1 MIKWILVFL
10 VIIASVFINGSP
22 FIFGDGYGY
31 YHSAK
36 SLITEGTFT
45 STVEPSYYKYTGHAV
60 SLDDNGN
67 YTTIYPVGNALFWV
81 PGLTVSKAIS
91 QTPNLDYFTVFNGH
105 IVNDGIAILVT
116 ATLATFASIFLIF
129 KTLRRIGFSE
139 KTSFVSV
146 LSVYLAMYVF
156 SYLFYFSS
164 YSHIYEIFAFSL
176 LIYLFQKI
184 LLHDGRAY
192 EFVFGVSIGILT
204 LTRLVDFVIVIPFLI
219 YFLFDR
225 RFKTLLFTILGGI
238 PMASILFFYNH
249 VVYGSILS
257 FGYSENRGGM
267 LSTENFNLFQLLFSD
282 VRGLFV
288 WSPLL
293 ILSIIGLI
301 LGLRKFKAL
310 FVSSILSVILL
321 AALYTFWP
329 NWWGG
334 DSLGQRFFLVL
345 SPIFILGIARFIQVV
360 AGLQSKPIRILI
372 YSLILVL
379 TAYSTLVQVLYRV
392 TPVKELHTD
401 AISLDSISIP
411 SEERFTPFDIL
422 NYHSN
427 VISEVGISTEYLKT
441 VFNSFNGG
449 RSLILLSMGQTDP
462 LVKATAVG
470 NIFKL
475 TVVPNT
481 NGILPQ
487 DLKVNF
493 RYLNNHYTVS
503 GFPQIASE
511 INIICDFDICV
522 SDISNISRSSMNSG
536 TYTVVNSEF
545 DIQVQSASRVNL
557 VNRKLK

>member
-45 STVEPSYYKYTGHAV
+45 STVEPPYYKYTGHAV
-60 SLDDNGN
+60 SLDENGN

-91 QTPNLDYFTVFNGH
+91 QTPDLDYFTVFNGH
-105 IVNDGIAILVT
+105 ILNDGIAILVT

-192 EFVFGVSIGILT
+192 EFIFGVSIGILT

-219 YFLFDR
+219 YFVFDR

-238 PMASILFFYNH
+238 PMAAILLFYNH

-293 ILSIIGLI
+293 ILSIIGLV
-301 LGLRKFKAL
+301 LGLRKFRAL
-310 FVSSILSVILL
+310 YVSGILSVTLL
-321 AALYTFWP
+321 TSIYTFWP

-345 SPIFILGIARFIQVV
+345 CPIFILGVARFIQVI
-360 AGLQSKPIRILI
+360 AGVQSKPIRVLI
-372 YSLILVL
+372 YCLIFVL

-401 AISLDSISIP
+401 PISLGGISIP

-422 NYHSN
+422 NYHTN

-449 RSLILLSMGQTDP
+449 RSLMLLSMGQTDP
-462 LVKATAVG
+462 LVKATAIG
-470 NIFKL
+470 NIFQL
-475 TVVPNT
+475 TVMPNT
-481 NGILPQ
+481 IGILPQ
-487 DLKVNF
+487 DLKINF

-503 GFPQIASE
+503 GFPQTASE
-511 INIICDFDICV
+511 INIICDIDICV
-522 SDISNISRSSMNSG
+522 SDISNIRRSSMNSDV
-536 TYTVVNSEF
+536 YTPVNAEF